1 MNRLIVRLLPVILG
15 IIGSFFIGWFHL
27 QRMLSKSHY
36 QYLVFLPLMIWAASR
51 SRHVRRVADL
61 PEGFASNIGI
71 SLFAI
76 LLCLASIAWSPWIA
90 VAAILGS
97 AFFYCLGTFSK
108 KSFFEWLP
116 IWLLAGFILP
126 IPFGWDEQI
135 TLKLRGIATVATS
148 QLLDFIGVLHV
159 QYSNVIEV
167 PGKKLFI
174 ADACSG
180 VHSLY
185 VLIAASMF
193 WGILHRR
200 RMLHLVCLLIIAAA
214 VVLFENIVRLVTVA
228 TGIRWQLD
236 LSEGTDHQVLGGVL
250 FVVSVAILLLVD
262 RFLLF
267 FFPSRK
273 SMIKS
278 DSTPQTS
285 RADYSQATIGFN
297 ILNGLMF
304 LAAAAIQSQS
314 MPGPLPNLLSNFQ
327 GPDELRLLSE
337 ATFPETIAGL
347 TRDSFRYVKRVPGD
361 PFGQQSQQW
370 SFSDDTGLFV
380 QVSIDYPF
388 DGFHDSTVCYSQVGW
403 MIDSATTVDDAGAPY
418 AIVQMNQ
425 KLEGDALLIFCQIDQ
440 QGTVHARLKNQSTQ
454 LSGTSIVNRIRS
466 LLSRET
472 RSNEQPAVLPLVQFQ
487 LLARSSFKMTD
498 ADLNRI
504 EKLFIEFRKTASQE
518 LGIPIAVKP

>member
-1 MNRLIVRLLPVILG
+1 M
-15 IIGSFFIGWFHL
+15 
-27 QRMLSKSHY
+27 
-36 QYLVFLPLMIWAASR
+36 
-51 SRHVRRVADL
+51 
-61 PEGFASNIGI
+61 
-71 SLFAI
+71 
-76 LLCLASIAWSPWIA
+76 
-90 VAAILGS
+90 
-97 AFFYCLGTFSK
+97 
-108 KSFFEWLP
+108 
-116 IWLLAGFILP
+116 
-126 IPFGWDEQI
+126 
-135 TLKLRGIATVATS
+135 
-148 QLLDFIGVLHV
+148 
-159 QYSNVIEV
+159 IEV

-200 RMLHLVCLLIIAAA
+200 RLLHMVCLLIVAAA
-214 VVLFENIVRLVTVA
+214 VVLVENIVRLVTVA

-278 DSTPQTS
+278 ESTPQSS
-285 RADYSQATIGFN
+285 RPNLSPATIGFS

-304 LAAAAIQSQS
+304 LAAAAIQWQS
-314 MPGPLPNLLSNFQ
+314 MPGPLPNLLSSFQ
-327 GPDELRLLSE
+327 GPDELRLLTE
-337 ATFPETIAGL
+337 ATFPQTMEGL
-347 TRDSFRYVKRVPGD
+347 TRNSFRHIERVPGD

-380 QVSIDYPF
+380 QVSVDYPF

-403 MIDSATTVDDAGAPY
+403 MIDSTTTVEDEGAPY
-418 AIVQMNQ
+418 AIVHMSQ
-425 KLEGDALLIFCQIDQ
+425 KLEGDALLIFCQVDQ
-440 QGTVHARLKNQSTQ
+440 KGTVHARVKNESIQ
-454 LSGTSIVNRIRS
+454 LSGTTIVNRMRS

-487 LLARSSFKMTD
+487 LLARSSFRITD

-504 EKLFIEFRKTASQE
+504 EKLFVEFRKTACQE
-518 LGIPIAVKP
+518 LGIPIAVKQ